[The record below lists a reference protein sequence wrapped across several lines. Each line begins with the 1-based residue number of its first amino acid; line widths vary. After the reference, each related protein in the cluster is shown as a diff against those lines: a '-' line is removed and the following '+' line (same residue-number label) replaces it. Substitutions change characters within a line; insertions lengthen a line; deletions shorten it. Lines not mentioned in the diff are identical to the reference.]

1 MANLG
6 ETTVKV
12 NIDVEPT
19 ETAKAFIR
27 NEVLKALQ
35 EALGDGKWLEE
46 LAVQALEKA
55 RGKRNHE

>member
-1 MANLG
+1 MASIGNV
-6 ETTVKV
+6 TI
-12 NIDVEPT
+12 NMDVEPT

-27 NEVLKALQ
+27 TEVLKALK

-55 RGKRNHE
+55 TGKRNHE